1 MELYE
6 KIKYMRIFFDL
17 DGTLINSKLR
27 LYSLFQKLV
36 PQSVLTYNEY
46 WEYKKNKFSHSM
58 LLNQIFNL
66 DENEIDIF
74 ETKWMELIEV
84 DCYLKFDKPFEG
96 VTEHLI
102 RLKEKGFIL
111 FVVTARQ
118 FKEKVC
124 SQLRL
129 FGWENIFHEVLV
141 TEQKNKKE
149 ELMKPHLSLCNDN
162 WIIGDTGMDISVG
175 KKLGIKTVAVLS
187 GFQNLAVLSAYK
199 PDYILKNIK
208 EFDPSNKID
217 FK

>member
-1 MELYE
+1 MLCLYVSLLWE
-6 KIKYMRIFFDL
+6 CTGSF
-17 DGTLINSKLR
+17 
-27 LYSLFQKLV
+27 SLFFCLS
-36 PQSVLTYNEY
+36 PLISCND
-46 WEYKKNKFSHSM
+46 SM
-58 LLNQIFNL
+58 KINHYTIY
-66 DENEIDIF
+66 IV
-74 ETKWMELIEV
+74 W
-84 DCYLKFDKPFEG
+84 
-96 VTEHLI
+96 HLI

>member
-74 ETKWMELIEV
+74 EAK
-84 DCYLKFDKPFEG
+84 
-96 VTEHLI
+96 
-102 RLKEKGFIL
+102 
-111 FVVTARQ
+111 
-118 FKEKVC
+118 
-124 SQLRL
+124 
-129 FGWENIFHEVLV
+129 
-141 TEQKNKKE
+141 
-149 ELMKPHLSLCNDN
+149 
-162 WIIGDTGMDISVG
+162 
-175 KKLGIKTVAVLS
+175 
-187 GFQNLAVLSAYK
+187 
-199 PDYILKNIK
+199 
-208 EFDPSNKID
+208 
-217 FK
+217 